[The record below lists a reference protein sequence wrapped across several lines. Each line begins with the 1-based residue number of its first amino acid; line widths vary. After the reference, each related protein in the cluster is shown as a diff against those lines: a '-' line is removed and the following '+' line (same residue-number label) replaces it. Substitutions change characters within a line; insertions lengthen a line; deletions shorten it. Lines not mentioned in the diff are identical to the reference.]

1 MIIVT
6 GRKPISKVRLKQT
19 LQKFTKPA
27 IAAVASLVL
36 FTAAANAATLEEQI
50 QALNLEAS
58 KNQQQ
63 AAALRNQG
71 DTLANK
77 LAEINAQSEAIRA
90 QLAASK
96 AKQQKLNRD
105 IADAKDKLAI
115 KKQVLDENVRV
126 IYQESRISPLEMLAS
141 SKSFSEYVDRQ
152 QYLDTIK
159 DHVQEAAKSVQQL
172 KDGLEKQQS
181 DLQVSI
187 RQQSDLS
194 SALAVQQQEQA
205 NLVASTRGE
214 ESRYAEQAK
223 VQSAEAE
230 KLKAQQAAV
239 LAARFG
245 GIPSGGTPCGG
256 GYPAKWCNAPK
267 DSLVD
272 SWGMYNRECVSYTAF
287 RVAASGRYMPYWGGR
302 GNAKQWPGNA
312 RAAGIPVDGN
322 PRVGDI
328 AVTSTGPY
336 GHVMYVESVSGSN
349 ITVSQYNFGN
359 NGEYSVM
366 TIPAAGLEF
375 IHF

>member
-1 MIIVT
+1 MITVK
-6 GRKPISKVRLKQT
+6 GRTHISRERLKQKLLKLHRPT
-19 LQKFTKPA
+19 
-27 IAAVASLVL
+27 IVAVASLLL
-36 FTAAANAATLEEQI
+36 FSTAAHATTLDEQI
-50 QALNLEAS
+50 RQLNLEAS

-63 AAALRNQG
+63 AAALRTQG

-96 AKQQKLNRD
+96 AKQQKLTTD
-105 IADAKDKLAI
+105 IADAKDKLAV

-126 IYQESRISPLEMLAS
+126 IYQESQISPLEMLAS

-159 DHVQEAAKSVQQL
+159 DHVQEATKAVQKL
-172 KDGLEKQQS
+172 KDDLEKQQS

-194 SALAVQQQEQA
+194 AALALQQQEQA
-205 NLVASTRGE
+205 NLVATTRGE

-223 VQSAEAE
+223 AQSAEAQ
-230 KLKAQQAAV
+230 KLQAQQAAM

-287 RVAASGRYMPYWGGR
+287 RVASSGRYMPYWGGR

-322 PRVGDI
+322 PRVGDVAI
-328 AVTSTGPY
+328 TTTGPY
-336 GHVMYVESVSGSN
+336 GHAMYVESVNGGSV
-349 ITVSQYNFGN
+349 TVSQYNFGN
-359 NGEYSVM
+359 NGEYSTM
-366 TIPAAGLEF
+366 TISASGLEF